1 MQCVID
7 SPAMARNK
15 LVRTGA
21 FTAVAEDGREFRV
34 YVFQPSVHYAT
45 EWFQGETELLT
56 RDGEAVEYTSKGNY
70 EVLQVYEHVK
80 VKTVDPRAP

>member
-7 SPAMARNK
+7 GAAMARNK
-15 LVRTGA
+15 LARTGA

-45 EWFQGETELLT
+45 EWFEGETELLT
-56 RDGEAVEYTSKGNY
+56 RDGEVVDYISKGNY
-70 EVLQVYEHVK
+70 EVFQVYEHVE
-80 VKTVDPRAP
+80 VKAVDPRAP